1 MAYNQFKQF
10 TINTL
15 SDGLLALSTLISS
28 SISNLN
34 KFIEYSKEAVSLREQ
49 YQDVDLI
56 PGDVYEAVHDKTLF
70 CQRELLEYMAD
81 EASDIFSYKPLRRF
95 LVKKGFLIRQL
106 DQDTV
111 EILNELHTIRNWTFH
126 NVQSRLVAERE
137 AMQKTIPPK
146 YMGVAKIEPQL
157 NPIIV
162 VKYKAYTKD
171 MLDSFIHHNLTRS
184 AQFTIILEE
193 MKRDYQDMYDQLGD
207 PKVVSGFGTQ
217 LLVEDCK
224 SITPVR
230 TLVYEQI
237 QGSRG
242 NETDV
247 PNLSMAIQKGKYD
260 GTQESF
266 DKHTGRA
273 DAE

>member
-15 SDGLLALSTLISS
+15 SDALLVLSTLISS
-28 SISNLN
+28 SISSLN
-34 KFIEYSKEAVSLREQ
+34 KFIEYSKEAVFLREQ
-49 YQDVDLI
+49 YQDIDLI

-70 CQRELLEYMAD
+70 CQHELLEYLAD
-81 EASDIFSYKPLRRF
+81 EASDIFSYKPLRKF
-95 LVKKGFLIRQL
+95 LVKKGFIIRLL
-106 DQDTV
+106 DQDIV

-137 AMQKTIPPK
+137 AMWKTIPSE
-146 YMGVAKIEPQL
+146 YVGVVKIEPQL

-162 VKYKAYTKD
+162 VKNRAYTKD
-171 MLDSFIHHNLTRS
+171 MLESFIHHNLTRS
-184 AQFTIILEE
+184 AQFSIILKE
-193 MKRDYQDMYDQLGD
+193 MKRDYQDMYDQLDD

-217 LLVEDCK
+217 LLVDGCE

-230 TLVYEQI
+230 TMVYEQI

-242 NETDV
+242 NESDV